1 VAQWE
6 VNEAFSAVAL
16 ANIKHLGLD
25 PEKVNI
31 NGGAVGLG
39 HPLGYDLFYSQRKYI
54 NFFNIR
60 KYWMSC

>member
-1 VAQWE
+1 MAQWE
-6 VNEAFSAVAL
+6 VNEAFSVVAL

-39 HPLGYDLFYSQRKYI
+39 HPLGYDLFNSKQKYI
-54 NFFNIR
+54 NFFNVTNFG
-60 KYWMSC
+60 